1 MTSSPKF
8 RVTPTSVL
16 AAAAF
21 CFFLFAAGRAVV
33 NGVVWLSD
41 KLSPEQLVCAEET
54 RDLGTVR
61 RGERPQAEFVL
72 KNLGRVPT
80 RIGKA
85 LPGCSSCV
93 QVVDYTQDEI
103 QPGGSAAVKLA
114 LLTEGMEGA
123 VKKAA
128 VVKYGRNNGKYIL
141 LYLKANVVVPAAKTE
156 PAGSDRSGENEQET
170 PPKIPEETPGSK
182 N

>member
-1 MTSSPKF
+1 MTDRAKF

-61 RGERPQAEFVL
+61 RGERPPA
-72 KNLGRVPT
+72 GTPRRVPCAST
-80 RIGKA
+80 
-85 LPGCSSCV
+85 SSWRLR
-93 QVVDYTQDEI
+93 
-103 QPGGSAAVKLA
+103 A
-114 LLTEGMEGA
+114 
-123 VKKAA
+123 
-128 VVKYGRNNGKYIL
+128 
-141 LYLKANVVVPAAKTE
+141 
-156 PAGSDRSGENEQET
+156 
-170 PPKIPEETPGSK
+170 
-182 N
+182 